1 MPTSQQKNYLYEYAY
16 DWYGDGRLVA
26 QGERTFVE
34 QFISIAEFSKLF
46 GGFIA
51 CRSLDGKEEYL
62 GVWKVRT
69 VQRFKRLLRER
80 GAIFEVKK
88 ERPPIS
94 EPGCSE
100 LSSNKKGNRNHFPAP

>member
-1 MPTSQQKNYLYEYAY
+1 MPTFQQKNYLYEYVY
-16 DWYGDGRLVA
+16 DWYGDGRLVV

-34 QFISIAEFSKLF
+34 QSIPIAEFSKLF
-46 GGFIA
+46 GGYIA
-51 CRSLDGKEEYL
+51 SRSFDGKEDFL
-62 GVWKVRT
+62 GVWRVRT

-94 EPGCSE
+94 GLGCSE
-100 LSSNKKGNRNHFPAP
+100 LSSNKSGKRNR